1 MFGNF
6 FKIIYRD
13 LVKDKTYTLIGILGL
28 SAGIAVSIL
37 IISICFSYLS
47 YDRFHKNGDRIYQ
60 AFMKNDFLK
69 AGTEYSGKVPW
80 TLGSLL
86 KEEYPEVKCATTVLE
101 DLPVIFIANNVKAE
115 QKGCFADNNF
125 FRVFTFPI
133 IAGERNEVFTGNNSI
148 AISESLA
155 EKFFGSSADAVGKS
169 IVLRRTD
176 ERRIVYVRS
185 VFKDMPDNS
194 SLRYDYVLPFKSVV
208 DANKWLQTWPWG
220 NYITSTY
227 VELNRGSDIRS
238 LNSKISAVISDRNPA
253 TKAKLFLYKFE
264 NLFINS
270 PGGSDK
276 SNSILVLLAVA
287 LIIIVIASINFI
299 NLATSRA
306 SKKSKEI
313 GLRKVI
319 GADRKSLIFRFL
331 YETFILSFIS
341 VLLGLLIAG
350 ILLPY
355 LNDSL
360 NGILILSIP
369 YGNLYFILS
378 LVILWVVTAV
388 LSGLYPAV
396 YLSSLSPAGIFRSSG
411 GAGGKII
418 TRKILITLQ
427 FVFSTVFIFITAVV
441 IKQMNF
447 ITGTDLGLNINRVIE
462 FQVPKEIENHLN
474 AFIQSL
480 KLNPQIANVTYAN
493 FEPTGIYASTSD
505 PRWEGKPNGLNDMFP
520 VVSVGNNFLKTFDIH
535 LDKGRDFLN
544 GDSTDNNNFI
554 INEKMA
560 AIIGKDNPVGL
571 GMSMWGFSG
580 QIVGVVKDFHI
591 NALTEEMK
599 PLIIRKNNGGNRFA
613 FVKFNPGH
621 LNEVLAFVEKTYDKY
636 EKEYPFQYHF
646 LDEQFLRNHTDAE
659 IFGSLFDLFSVIAI
673 VISCLGLFGLTA
685 FTIQQKTKEI
695 GVRKVLGASV
705 KSITMLLTESV
716 IKLVLIASVIA
727 LPVGYYFSVIF
738 LRMFVY
744 KTNIGVLIYLISVAI
759 VLALASATV
768 VFQAV
773 KAAAANPIKSLR
785 YE

>member
-1 MFGNF
+1 MFGSF

-13 LVKDKTYTLIGILGL
+13 LIKDKTYTLIGLLGL

-69 AGTEYSGKVPW
+69 AGTEFGDKVPW
-80 TLGSLL
+80 TLGGFL
-86 KEEYPEVKCATTVLE
+86 KEDYPEVKYATTVLD
-101 DLPVIFIANNVKAE
+101 DLPVIFIASNVKAE
-115 QKGCFADNNF
+115 QKGCYADNDF
-125 FRVFTFPI
+125 FKIFTFPI
-133 IAGERNEVFTGNNSI
+133 IAGARSDVFTGNNSI

-155 EKFFGSSADAVGKS
+155 EKFFGNAPDAIGKTM
-169 IVLRRTD
+169 ILRRTD
-176 ERRIVYVRS
+176 DRKIVYVRS
-185 VFKDMPDNS
+185 VFEDMPENS
-194 SLRYDYVLPFKSVV
+194 SMRYDYVLPFKSVI

-227 VELNRGSDIRS
+227 VMLNRGSDINN
-238 LNSKISAVISDRNPA
+238 LNSKISTIISDKNPA
-253 TKAKLFLYKFE
+253 TKARLFLYKFE
-264 NLFINS
+264 NLFINR

-276 SNSILVLLAVA
+276 SNSIFVLLTVA

-319 GADRKSLIFRFL
+319 GADRKSLILRFL
-331 YETFILSFIS
+331 YETFVLSFIS
-341 VLLGLLIAG
+341 VLLGILISA

-369 YGNLYFILS
+369 YGNIYFILS
-378 LVILWVVTAV
+378 LVILWIVTAI

-396 YLSSLSPAGIFRSSG
+396 YLSSLSPAGIFRSS
-411 GAGGKII
+411 AGPGSKII
-418 TRKILITLQ
+418 ARKFLITLQ
-427 FVFSTVFIFITAVV
+427 FFFSTVFIFITAVV
-441 IKQMNF
+441 VKQMNF
-447 ITGTDLGLNINRVIE
+447 ITGTNLGLNINRVIE

-474 AFIQSL
+474 AFTHSL

-493 FEPTGIYASTSD
+493 FEPTGVYAGTSD
-505 PRWEGKPNGLNDMFP
+505 PKWEGKPNGLNDMFP
-520 VVSVGNNFLKTFDIH
+520 VVSVGNNFLKTFDIR
-535 LDKGRDFLN
+535 LDKGRDFIN

-560 AIIGKDNPVGL
+560 GIIGKDNPVGM

-580 QIVGVVKDFHI
+580 QIVGVVKNFHI
-591 NALTEEMK
+591 NTLTEEMK
-599 PLIIRKNNGGNRFA
+599 PLIIRKNNGGNRYA
-613 FVKFNPGH
+613 FVRFNSGH
-621 LNEVLAFVEKTYDKY
+621 LNEVLAFVEKTYNKY
-636 EKEYPFQYHF
+636 GKEYPFKYYF
-646 LDEQFLRNHTDAE
+646 LDEQFLKNHTDAE

-673 VISCLGLFGLTA
+673 IISCLGLFGLTA

-705 KSITMLLTESV
+705 KSITMMLTESI

-727 LPVGYYFSVIF
+727 LPVGYYFSEIF

-744 KTNIGVLIYLISVAI
+744 KTNIGAVIYLISVAI

-768 VFQAV
+768 VFQAL
-773 KAAAANPIKSLR
+773 KAAAANPVESLR